1 MNKFKVASIL
11 AAVGVLIAAVGK
23 FMAGELPNWTE
34 VTLAVTTL
42 LAAIGFQRPAA

>member
-11 AAVGVLIAAVGK
+11 AAAGVLVAAIGK

-34 VTLAVTTL
+34 VTLAITTL
-42 LAAIGFQRPAA
+42 LAAFGFQRPAA